1 MLSQSQACFTV
12 AALRLDGSF
21 TGQHRPSFKP
31 QELCTLLRAA
41 QADIAQPWTFLG
53 KLADVVVAMPF
64 VFESWSTS
72 ERAELHRAL
81 ALLNMYRTTLVLQE
95 LQVQQRQQQMLMI
108 SQQQYDVGL
117 HSLLSEQLSGLSL
130 GSPAPSLHQRLPP
143 QMLRHQKLNH
153 SSPGLINQ
161 MPSTSILASP
171 GPMRFHPSRFDA

>member
-1 MLSQSQACFTV
+1 M
-12 AALRLDGSF
+12 RLDGSF
-21 TGQHRPSFKP
+21 TGQQRPSFKP

-95 LQVQQRQQQMLMI
+95 LQVQQQQMLMM

-117 HSLLSEQLSGLSL
+117 HSLLSEQLSGISL
-130 GSPAPSLHQRLPP
+130 GGPAPPPHQRLPSKMP
-143 QMLRHQKLNH
+143 RHQ
-153 SSPGLINQ
+153 
-161 MPSTSILASP
+161 MPYHASP
-171 GPMRFHPSRFDA
+171 RAHESNAIRAHPRQPWPNPLSPQQIDA